1 MYLSGNITN
10 EIYTLKEMRQQP
22 DRHYFEEVMREE
34 VKAMFDNEIWE
45 QVSCQYN
52 YYIDLRNDGQDV
64 KRERIMM
71 IWSFKQKRYPCGK
84 IRKYKARLCCRG
96 G

>member
-34 VKAMFDNEIWE
+34 VKAMFDNEIRE
-45 QVSCQYN
+45 QV
-52 YYIDLRNDGQDV
+52 LRRFHV
-64 KRERIMM
+64 
-71 IWSFKQKRYPCGK
+71 
-84 IRKYKARLCCRG
+84 
-96 G
+96 